1 MCLSQHSISRVPTVC
16 QALCEALESQRCG
29 MWLLPHFQSPFSP
42 PGFLYA
48 WAGQHRVDLAFAA
61 TGHTHLGI
69 AALKTFPALLL
80 CMSLR
85 LNQTLLQRQKTHGLP
100 KPFIKR
106 Q

>member
-1 MCLSQHSISRVPTVC
+1 MPGTVRSTG
-16 QALCEALESQRCG
+16 ESEV
-29 MWLLPHFQSPFSP
+29 WDVAPPPLPEPFLP

-69 AALKTFPALLL
+69 AALKTSPALLL

-100 KPFIKR
+100 KPFIKHQR
-106 Q
+106 R